1 MKLPHKDFIK
11 LYFFSPSCLW
21 RRKCF
26 EFQTQIII
34 IFDTSEI
41 TLFFAT
47 LTRGG
52 TDEDF

>member
-11 LYFFSPSCLW
+11 LYLFSPPHLW
-21 RRKCF
+21 RGKCF

-41 TLFFAT
+41 TLFHAT
-47 LTRGG
+47 LTCGG
-52 TDEDF
+52 TDVDC